1 LAHHANPAT
10 DALVREAMRGIRRA
24 LGVAPRHQK
33 KAVTTADIRAAVAPL
48 STGMAQSRDR
58 LILLLGFAGA
68 MRRSELAG
76 ITLGD
81 VEEVPEGLLVRLVR
95 SKTDQEAAGR
105 RVEIV
110 YGTDATT
117 CPVRA
122 YRAWLGVSGITEGPI
137 VGWAKGAGCSV
148 LCQPR
153 EWPWWSRR
161 TWLALRRQSAA
172 AFGWVSSPPLLRSQP
187 AREERRGPHRPQLR
201 WYGCCAVVG

>member
-187 AREERRGPHRPQLR
+187 AREERTASTTVALVRLLCSCRLS
-201 WYGCCAVVG
+201 